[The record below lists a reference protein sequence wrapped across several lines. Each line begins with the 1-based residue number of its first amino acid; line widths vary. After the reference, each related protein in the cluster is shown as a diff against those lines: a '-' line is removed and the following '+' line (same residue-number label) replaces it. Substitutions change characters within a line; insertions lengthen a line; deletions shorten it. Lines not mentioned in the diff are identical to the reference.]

1 MIEAIKNLWETT
13 GLSQFEN
20 TELLLKTLAM
30 YVIVGVLVYLAVVKG
45 FEPLLLLPIATGML
59 LANLPG
65 ANLFHME
72 WFVDGVPTGVFE
84 NGVEILSTKLSD
96 VVSYAIGNGG
106 LL

>member
-13 GLSQFEN
+13 GLFQFES
-20 TELLLKTLAM
+20 TELMIKTLIM

-65 ANLFHME
+65 ANLFQ
-72 WFVDGVPTGVFE
+72 DRK
-84 NGVEILSTKLSD
+84 S
-96 VVSYAIGNGG
+96 VV
-106 LL
+106 